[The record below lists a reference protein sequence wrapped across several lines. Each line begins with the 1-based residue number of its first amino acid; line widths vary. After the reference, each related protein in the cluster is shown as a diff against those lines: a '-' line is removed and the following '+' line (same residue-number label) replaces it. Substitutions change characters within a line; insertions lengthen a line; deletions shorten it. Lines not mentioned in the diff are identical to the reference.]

1 MKHFPLTNDTRQ
13 LLIGPQWREGRGSRP
28 IDVLDPSTNGLL
40 FRLSPASLDDVNDA
54 VAAAGEAFHDGPWG
68 RMPARERGR
77 LMSRLATL
85 LVERQ
90 EILAELETRNTG
102 IPIRESRFE
111 VASAAGHL
119 EYFAGFAGK
128 IEGTAAPLPD
138 NRLMYT
144 IREPYGVVGQSV
156 PWNSPLK
163 LMARGCAAALACG
176 NTLVMKPS
184 SVACAS
190 VLHFGKLVQEAGFPD
205 GVVNIV
211 TGSGTAVGA
220 ALSRHPGVRK
230 LVFTGGTAGG
240 REVLR
245 DAAQNVTPALVELGG
260 KGPIIVCADA
270 DLEEAVDGVMSQ
282 AFARLAQVCFAGT
295 RLFLPDAIHDEFVAR
310 LVAQA
315 HAVRVGDPMDEATE
329 MGPLISR
336 AHLESVLRYVDEA
349 PREGAR
355 VVPGG
360 GWVTEGALARGNFM
374 RPVIVTGVTPAM
386 KIAQEEVFGPVL
398 AVCRYSDL
406 EGAIR
411 DANATSYGLAAYV
424 WTKDVRQAHRI
435 AGALECGNVFVNTYR
450 YGSEVPFGGYKQ
462 SGMGREHGFEG
473 IREYTQVKTV
483 VIGLD
488 RWQDAVR
495 ARPRA

>member
-1 MKHFPLTNDTRQ
+1 MHFPLTSDPKQ
-13 LLIGPQWREGRGSRP
+13 VLIDGQWREGRGARP
-28 IDVLDPSTNGLL
+28 IDVFDPSTNEVL
-40 FRLSPASLDDVNDA
+40 FRLQPASLDDVTDA
-54 VAAAGEAFHDGPWG
+54 VGAAWAAFREGPWG
-68 RMPARERGR
+68 RMAGHDKGRLLGRLAALLRER
-77 LMSRLATL
+77 
-85 LVERQ
+85 VD
-90 EILAELETRNTG
+90 ILAELETRNTG

-111 VASAAGHL
+111 VASAARHL

-128 IEGTAAPLPD
+128 IEGAAAALPD

-144 IREPYGVVGQSV
+144 MREPLGVVGQSV

-190 VLHFGKLVQEAGFPD
+190 VLHFGRLVQEAGFPN

-211 TGSGTAVGA
+211 TGSGTAIGTA
-220 ALSRHPGVRK
+220 IARHPGIRK

-245 DAAQNVTPALVELGG
+245 DAAENVTPALVELGG

-270 DLEEAVDGVMSQ
+270 DLDEAVDGVISQ
-282 AFARLAQVCFAGT
+282 AFARLGQVCFAGT
-295 RLFLPDAIHDEFVAR
+295 RLFLPDAIHDAFVERVAR
-310 LVAQA
+310 KAY
-315 HAVRVGDPMDEATE
+315 AVRVGDPMDDATE

-336 AHLESVLRYVDEA
+336 AHLESVLRYVEEA
-349 PREGAR
+349 TREGAQ

-360 GWVTEGALARGNFM
+360 GRVTEPGLARGNFM
-374 RPVIVTGVTPAM
+374 RPVVVTGVKPGM

-398 AVCRYSDL
+398 AVFRYTDL
-406 EGAIR
+406 GEAVR
-411 DANATSYGLAAYV
+411 EANATSYGLAGYI
-424 WTKDVRQAHRI
+424 WTADVRQAHRL
-435 AGALECGNVFVNTYR
+435 AGALECGNVFINTYR

-462 SGMGREHGFEG
+462 SGMGREHGFEA
-473 IREYTQVKTV
+473 IREYTQVKSV

-488 RWQDAVR
+488 RWHDQVN
-495 ARPRA
+495 ARSR